1 MGITWLRGNA
11 LTLLENGTEFF
22 PALET
27 AIDGAT
33 TEIFLET
40 YIFAH
45 DDTGHRIA
53 AALCRAAGRG
63 VCVRLLVDGFGGR
76 DFVEH
81 LQAPLDAADVN
92 VQIYR
97 REVAPL
103 SLRRHRL
110 RRLHRKIALVDGRIA
125 FVGGINIIS
134 DLDEPSFAGPR
145 LDYSVRIEGPLVKPI
160 HATVTHVWQLVAWAS
175 FRRRQPLAFA
185 PLPPP
190 ATPGGIEAGFLIR
203 DNLRHRR
210 DIEDAYLA
218 AIAGAR
224 SEILLAN
231 AYFLP
236 GRRFR
241 QALLEAGRRGVRVT
255 LLTQGW
261 TDHPLQQYATR
272 ALYGQF
278 LAGGV
283 RIFEYHRSHLHA
295 KVAVVDGYWATVG
308 SSNIDPFSLL
318 LAREANVFVRDAG
331 FAGHLQAHL
340 ARAMRAG
347 AREISPDAWQRGSP
361 LRRLLNWAAYGL
373 VRLMIGIAGYGNR
386 H

>member
-1 MGITWLRGNA
+1 MEITWLRGNA
-11 LTLLENGTEFF
+11 LRLLENGTEFF

-33 TEIFLET
+33 REVFVET
-40 YIFAH
+40 YIFAN
-45 DDTGHRIA
+45 DATGHRIA
-53 AALCRAAGRG
+53 AALSRAAARG

-76 DFVEH
+76 DFVAH
-81 LQAPLDAADVN
+81 LLAPLAEADVN

-190 ATPGGIEAGFLIR
+190 TTPGSIEAGFLIR

-210 DIEDAYLA
+210 DIEDAYLV
-218 AIAGAR
+218 AIAAAR
-224 SEILLAN
+224 REIIVAN

-241 QALLEAGRRGVRVT
+241 QALLEASRRGVRVT

-272 ALYGQF
+272 ALYGQL

-340 ARAMRAG
+340 ERAMRAG
-347 AREISPDAWQRGSP
+347 AREISADAWERGP
-361 LRRLLNWAAYGL
+361 RLRRILNWAAYGL